1 MARQQFLAP
10 RAGQTEAEAILIAQN
25 AQRGHINV
33 GGDVLL
39 PTAAGTANVLDD
51 RCSIQSVILFMP
63 PVLGFRYAI
72 RARTRGQFT
81 VQWDGAPAGAEVSYV
96 ILG

>member
-33 GGDVLL
+33 GGDIVL
-39 PTAAGTANVLDD
+39 PTAAGTVRVLDD

-63 PVLGFRYAI
+63 PALGFRYAI
-72 RARTRGQFT
+72 TSRARGDFQL
-81 VQWDGAPAGAEVSYV
+81 VWDGAPAGAEVSYV

>member
-1 MARQQFLAP
+1 MERQQFLTP

-33 GGDVLL
+33 GGDVVL
-39 PTAAGTANVLDD
+39 PTASGALNVRDD

-72 RARTRGQFT
+72 TSRARGDFQL
-81 VQWDGAPAGAEVSYV
+81 VWDGAPAGAGVSYV